1 MHKSRKM
8 ARKTPDFWW
17 DFDGKNLDVIVQS
30 DWPGGEMLAIFT
42 AALGTIGRDYQI
54 AQAESLIAEYKSGR
68 KTPPWYRTERK

>member
-1 MHKSRKM
+1 MKRRS
-8 ARKTPDFWW
+8 PVFWW
-17 DFDGKNLDVIVQS
+17 DFVGRDNNVIVQS

-42 AALGTIGRDYQI
+42 AAPGTIGREHQI